1 MTLGAVSPLLIS
13 LLMFTS
19 LALIACRT
27 SDLPLSVTAEY
38 EAVATELDRLRAT
51 ATVARARLQIT
62 LDFAG
67 TRVAQIEQSGAFL
80 RSNLL
85 ALGTDSE
92 FIAANLRNL
101 LETPQTVVV
110 SNAESPTSI
119 RSTEAIDPGDAFVA
133 TYTATDPP
141 RAEVTPGLRPRLD
154 SVVLSSGVN
163 SDDCP
168 VNINPLFTPES
179 PEIYVVAKAYNIPS
193 GATLTSIWQHR
204 DQEVV
209 SHSFQT
215 EYAINDNCIWFF
227 IDQTDTTFTAGRWA
241 VQISLEGS
249 ALSPLLPFE
258 IVEG

>member
-1 MTLGAVSPLLIS
+1 MALGAVSPLLIS

-110 SNAESPTSI
+110 SGTESPASV
-119 RSTEAIDPGDAFVA
+119 RATEAIDPGDAFVA
-133 TYTATDPP
+133 TPSASGPP

-154 SVVLSSGVN
+154 SVGPIVWG
-163 SDDCP
+163 
-168 VNINPLFTPES
+168 
-179 PEIYVVAKAYNIPS
+179 
-193 GATLTSIWQHR
+193 QQR
-204 DQEVV
+204 
-209 SHSFQT
+209 
-215 EYAINDNCIWFF
+215 
-227 IDQTDTTFTAGRWA
+227 R
-241 VQISLEGS
+241 
-249 ALSPLLPFE
+249 LP
-258 IVEG
+258 G